1 MTFDEIFDLYILNQK
16 IIGWGF
22 QQPTRVR
29 LPNGYDDFPCGYFTE
44 YENGYKMIVSGAS
57 LGGTAVQ
64 EVMILDADGIP
75 IARDSEDI
83 RE

>member
-1 MTFDEIFDLYILNQK
+1 MTFAEVFDRYILNQK
-16 IIGWGF
+16 ITGWGF

-29 LPNGYDDFPCGYFTE
+29 LPNGYDDFPFGYFTE
-44 YENGYKMIVSGAS
+44 YENGYKMIVNGAS

-64 EVMILDADGIP
+64 EIMILDPDGIP
-75 IARDSEDI
+75 IVRDSEDI

>member
-1 MTFDEIFDLYILNQK
+1 MTFDEVFKLHISNQK

-22 QQPTRVR
+22 QQPARVR

-57 LGGTAVQ
+57 LGQTAVQ
-64 EVMILDADGIP
+64 EVMILDPDGIP

>member
-1 MTFDEIFDLYILNQK
+1 MTFNEAFDVYILHQK
-16 IIGWGF
+16 ITGWGF
-22 QQPTRVR
+22 QQLTRVR

-64 EVMILDADGIP
+64 EIMILDPDGIP
-75 IARDSEDI
+75 LARDSEDI